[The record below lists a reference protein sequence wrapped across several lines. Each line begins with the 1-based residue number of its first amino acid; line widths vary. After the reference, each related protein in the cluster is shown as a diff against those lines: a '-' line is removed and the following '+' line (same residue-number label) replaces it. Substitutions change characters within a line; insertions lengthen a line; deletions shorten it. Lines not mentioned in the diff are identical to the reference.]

1 MSDAEQAQKD
11 DMPHFSPKAMKRA
24 ALDDDATAVDRGK
37 AFLAKA
43 KSLKEW
49 FDSTHPGRTIKRVG
63 EGNGN
68 ILAGGIAYLSLT
80 SLAAALVIGIT
91 ISTYLVQ
98 VNSNWNEAFY
108 GFIDDTVPGVIKSC
122 SGTQCTGLVDP
133 TTIKPQT
140 LTGVV
145 GVISFLILMNT
156 ATRYLSALR
165 TGTLAMLDREAASP
179 VKGKL
184 KDLGALLALLVVV
197 LLGVVSQVSASQ
209 FSQVIAGWLSDQ
221 PLSEWLVRGPA
232 FAVGVLVDMAFVAL
246 AIVALGGY
254 RGPRGPLLRTLLVAA
269 VVIGTL
275 RQAVSLVVGGVAD
288 NPVLAGAAAIITIMI
303 FVNFIARII
312 LFAAAWTGT
321 VAKTERDGSQTDV
334 THMESNPRRS
344 HGSVTTT
351 GATGA
356 TSAAPTSGH

>member
-11 DMPHFSPKAMKRA
+11 DIPHFSPKAMKRA
-24 ALDDDATAVDRGK
+24 ALDDDATAVDKGK
-37 AFLAKA
+37 AFLARA

-49 FDSTHPGRTIKRVG
+49 FDRTHPGRTVKRVG

-98 VNSNWNEAFY
+98 VNANWNEAFY
-108 GFIDDTVPGVIKSC
+108 GFIDDTIPGVIKSC
-122 SGTQCTGLVDP
+122 SGTECTGLVDP

-145 GVISFLILMNT
+145 GLISFLILMNT
-156 ATRYLSALR
+156 ATRYFSALR

-184 KDLGALLALLVVV
+184 KDFGALLALLVVV
-197 LLGVVSQVSASQ
+197 LLGVVLQVAASQ

-221 PLSEWLVRGPA
+221 PLSEWIVRGPA

-246 AIVALGGY
+246 AIVVLGGY
-254 RGPRGPLLRTLLVAA
+254 RGPRRPLIWTLLVAA
-269 VVIGTL
+269 VVIGIL
-275 RQAVSLVVGGVAD
+275 RQAVSLVVAGVAN

-312 LFAAAWTGT
+312 LYAAAWLGT
-321 VAKTERDGSQTDV
+321 LSRSDQEDSVGDV
-334 THMESNPRRS
+334 KQMESNPRRAK
-344 HGSVTTT
+344 GTVTT
-351 GATGA
+351 ARA
-356 TSAAPTSGH
+356 RASSQ

>member
-1 MSDAEQAQKD
+1 VSDAEQAQKD
-11 DMPHFSPKAMKRA
+11 DIPHFSPKAMKRA
-24 ALDDDATAVDRGK
+24 ALDDDATAVDKGK
-37 AFLAKA
+37 AFLARA

-49 FDSTHPGRTIKRVG
+49 FDRTHPGRTVKRVG

-98 VNSNWNEAFY
+98 VNANWNEAFY
-108 GFIDDTVPGVIKSC
+108 GFIDDTIPGVIKSC
-122 SGTQCTGLVDP
+122 SGTECTGLVDP

-145 GVISFLILMNT
+145 GLISFLILMNT
-156 ATRYLSALR
+156 ATRYFSALR

-184 KDLGALLALLVVV
+184 KDFGALLALLVVV
-197 LLGVVSQVSASQ
+197 LLGVVLQVAASQ

-221 PLSEWLVRGPA
+221 PLSEWIVRGPA

-246 AIVALGGY
+246 AIVVLGGY
-254 RGPRGPLLRTLLVAA
+254 RGPRRPLIWTLLVAA
-269 VVIGTL
+269 VVIGIL
-275 RQAVSLVVGGVAD
+275 RQAVSLVVAGVAN

-312 LFAAAWTGT
+312 LYAAAWLGT
-321 VAKTERDGSQTDV
+321 LSRSDQEDSVGDV
-334 THMESNPRRS
+334 KQMESNPRRAK
-344 HGSVTTT
+344 GTVTT
-351 GATGA
+351 ARA
-356 TSAAPTSGH
+356 RASSQ

>member
-1 MSDAEQAQKD
+1 MSDAEHGQKD

-24 ALDDDATAVDRGK
+24 ALDDDATAVDKGK
-37 AFLAKA
+37 ALLAKT

-49 FDSTHPGRTIKRVG
+49 FDSTHPGRTVKRLG

-80 SLAAALVIGIT
+80 SLAAALVIGLT
-91 ISTYLVQ
+91 ISTYMVQ
-98 VNSNWNEAFY
+98 VNANWNEAFY
-108 GFIDDTVPGVIKSC
+108 GFIDDTIPGVIKSC
-122 SGTQCTGLVDP
+122 SGTECTGLVDP

-145 GVISFLILMNT
+145 GIISFLILINT

-184 KDLGALLALLVVV
+184 KDFGALLALLVVV
-197 LLGVVSQVSASQ
+197 LLGVVSQVAASQ

-221 PLSEWLVRGPA
+221 PLSEWIVRGPA

-246 AIVALGGY
+246 AIVALGGH

-269 VVIGTL
+269 VVIGIL
-275 RQAVSLVVGGVAD
+275 RQAVSLVVGSVAD

-312 LFAAAWTGT
+312 LYAAAWLGT
-321 VAKTERDGSQTDV
+321 QASSGLADSESDV
-334 THMESNPRRS
+334 KPMESNPRRTK
-344 HGSVTTT
+344 GTVTTVR
-351 GATGA
+351 ARA
-356 TSAAPTSGH
+356 SGR

>member
-11 DMPHFSPKAMKRA
+11 DIPHFSPKAMKRA
-24 ALDDDATAVDRGK
+24 ALDDDATAVDKGK
-37 AFLAKA
+37 AFLARA

-49 FDSTHPGRTIKRVG
+49 FDRTHPGRTVKRVG

-98 VNSNWNEAFY
+98 VNANWNEAFY
-108 GFIDDTVPGVIKSC
+108 GFIDDTIPGVIKSC
-122 SGTQCTGLVDP
+122 SGTECTGLVDP

-145 GVISFLILMNT
+145 GLISFLILMNT
-156 ATRYLSALR
+156 ATRYFSALR

-184 KDLGALLALLVVV
+184 KDFGALLALLVVV
-197 LLGVVSQVSASQ
+197 LLGVVLQVAASQ

-221 PLSEWLVRGPA
+221 PLSEWIVRGPA

-246 AIVALGGY
+246 AIVVLGGY
-254 RGPRGPLLRTLLVAA
+254 RGPRHPLIWTLLVAA
-269 VVIGTL
+269 VVIGIL
-275 RQAVSLVVGGVAD
+275 RQAVSLVVAGVAN

-312 LFAAAWTGT
+312 LYAAAWLGT
-321 VAKTERDGSQTDV
+321 LSRSDQEDSVGDV
-334 THMESNPRRS
+334 KQMESNPRRAK
-344 HGSVTTT
+344 GTVTT
-351 GATGA
+351 ARA
-356 TSAAPTSGH
+356 RASSQ